1 MQSLQ
6 SLIETVIVVLEL
18 ATVMESATTVVN
30 KWSVPSDAVEV
41 VSVTVNEKNSTC
53 TSTYFHN
60 NNIQLLHT
68 PSLNIMIYYYPR
80 SEYTY

>member
-41 VSVTVNEKNSTC
+41 VSVTVNEKTVHVRQLTFTIIIYNYC
-53 TSTYFHN
+53 
-60 NNIQLLHT
+60 ILLH
-68 PSLNIMIYYYPR
+68 
-80 SEYTY
+80 

>member
-18 ATVMESATTVVN
+18 ATVTVMESATTVVN

-41 VSVTVNEKNSTC
+41 VSVTVNEKTVHVRQLTFTIIIYNYC
-53 TSTYFHN
+53 T
-60 NNIQLLHT
+60 LLH
-68 PSLNIMIYYYPR
+68 
-80 SEYTY
+80 